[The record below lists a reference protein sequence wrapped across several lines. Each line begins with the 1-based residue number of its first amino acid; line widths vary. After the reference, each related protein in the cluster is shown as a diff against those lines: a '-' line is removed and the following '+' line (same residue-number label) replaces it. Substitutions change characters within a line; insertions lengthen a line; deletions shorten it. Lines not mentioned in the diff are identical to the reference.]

1 MSISSAMMAATP
13 EASPM
18 RQRVARGPTSAAHL
32 ARQDATQQDAALL
45 LLSLSH
51 QEQVTTA
58 SNAVASPPSVSGED
72 STADEGHRRSKRKR
86 GVQP

>member
-18 RQRVARGPTSAAHL
+18 RQRVARGPTSAAYS
-32 ARQDATQQDAALL
+32 AQQDATQQDAALL

-51 QEQVTTA
+51 PGKTLPQMRDI
-58 SNAVASPPSVSGED
+58 VAARENEAFSPED
-72 STADEGHRRSKRKR
+72 DWKEKK
-86 GVQP
+86 